1 MKHVLTIGLITI
13 ILAARL
19 AVPASAAPRVVT
31 SIKPLH
37 SLVSGV
43 MKGVGE
49 PYLLIKGVASPHTF
63 SLKPSDASELE
74 RARVI
79 FWVGDVLAPGLE
91 RPLEVLPKRANVVAL
106 GEMKGLE
113 LLKLREGGLWE
124 GHDDD
129 HGGEKKAE
137 GDHHDEDK
145 EAKAGDD
152 DHDKEKRGKAEDDH
166 HDEKEK
172 AGAKDDDHEKMEA
185 KAKDDDHHE
194 KAEAKEEHHGEEKHG
209 KTEDDDHAKEK
220 SGAKDDHHDEKEKA
234 EAKGHHGEEEDH
246 HGGFDAHIWLDPMNA
261 KKWVDAIAHELEE
274 VDPRNKEKY
283 ESNARNMKARI
294 DALHKEL
301 ARSLAPVKG
310 APYIVFH
317 DAYQY
322 MEKRYGLTPI
332 GSVTLSPEKKPGSAR
347 LVAIRR
353 KIRDT
358 KSICVFTEPQFQPR
372 LVNVIMEG
380 TGAGTGVLDPLGT
393 GIPAGEDAYFTLM
406 RNMAK
411 SLRTCLSGK

>member
-1 MKHVLTIGLITI
+1 MKNLLTVGFLAIVLTAHH
-13 ILAARL
+13 AA
-19 AVPASAAPRVVT
+19 PASAAPRVVT

-43 MKGVGE
+43 MKGIGE

-63 SLKPSDASELE
+63 SLKPSDARELE

-91 RPLEVLPKRANVVAL
+91 RPLEILPKRANVVAL
-106 GEMKGLE
+106 GELKGLE

-137 GDHHDEDK
+137 GDHHDEGK
-145 EAKAGDD
+145 EAKDGDD

-172 AGAKDDDHEKMEA
+172 TGAKDDDHEKMEA

-194 KAEAKEEHHGEEKHG
+194 KAEAKGDHG
-209 KTEDDDHAKEK
+209 D
-220 SGAKDDHHDEKEKA
+220 
-234 EAKGHHGEEEDH
+234 EED

-261 KKWVDAIAHELEE
+261 RKWVDAIAHELEE
-274 VDPRNKEKY
+274 VDPPNKNKY
-283 ESNARNMKARI
+283 EANARNMKARI
-294 DALHKEL
+294 DALDKEL
-301 ARSLAPVKG
+301 AQALAPVKG

-372 LVNVIMEG
+372 LVKVIMEG

-393 GIPAGEDAYFTLM
+393 GVPAGEDAYFTLM

-411 SLRTCLSGK
+411 SLGTCLSGK

>member
-1 MKHVLTIGLITI
+1 
-13 ILAARL
+13 
-19 AVPASAAPRVVT
+19 
-31 SIKPLH
+31 
-37 SLVSGV
+37 
-43 MKGVGE
+43 MKGIGE

-63 SLKPSDASELE
+63 SLKPSDARELE

-91 RPLEVLPKRANVVAL
+91 RPLEILPKRANVVAL
-106 GEMKGLE
+106 GELKGLE

-137 GDHHDEDK
+137 GDHHDEGK
-145 EAKAGDD
+145 EAKDGDD

-172 AGAKDDDHEKMEA
+172 TGAKDDDHEKMEA

-194 KAEAKEEHHGEEKHG
+194 KAEAKGDHG
-209 KTEDDDHAKEK
+209 D
-220 SGAKDDHHDEKEKA
+220 
-234 EAKGHHGEEEDH
+234 EED

-261 KKWVDAIAHELEE
+261 RRWVDAIAHELEE
-274 VDPRNKEKY
+274 VDPANKKKY
-283 ESNARNMKARI
+283 ESNAQNLKARI

-301 ARSLAPVKG
+301 AQALAPVKG

-372 LVNVIMEG
+372 LVKVIMEG

-406 RNMAK
+406 RSMAK
-411 SLRTCLSGK
+411 SLGTCLSGK

>member
-1 MKHVLTIGLITI
+1 MKYMSIILVLTMALFTGF
-13 ILAARL
+13 AA
-19 AVPASAAPRVVT
+19 PASAAPQVVV

-49 PYLLIKGVASPHTF
+49 PYLLIRGAASPHTF
-63 SLKPSDASELE
+63 SLKPSDARELE

-79 FWVGDVLAPGLE
+79 FWVGEVLAPGLE
-91 RPLEVLPKRANVVAL
+91 RPLEVLPKKAKVVAL
-106 GEMKGLE
+106 AEIKGLE
-113 LLKLREGGLWE
+113 LIKLREGGLWE

-129 HGGEKKAE
+129 HGEKDDHHEKEKGEAKGE
-137 GDHHDEDK
+137 HHDEGK

-172 AGAKDDDHEKMEA
+172 AK
-185 KAKDDDHHE
+185 
-194 KAEAKEEHHGEEKHG
+194 AKEEHHDEEKRG
-209 KTEDDDHAKEK
+209 KAEDDDH
-220 SGAKDDHHDEKEKA
+220 DKEKA
-234 EAKGHHGEEEDH
+234 EAKGGHGDEEDH
-246 HGGFDAHIWLDPMNA
+246 HGGFDAHVWLDPMNA
-261 KKWVDAIAHELEE
+261 RKWVDAIAHELEE
-274 VDPRNKEKY
+274 VDPGNRKKY
-283 ESNARNMKARI
+283 EANARNMKARI
-294 DALHKEL
+294 DGLHKEL
-301 ARSLAPVKG
+301 ARTLAPVKG
-310 APYIVFH
+310 TPYIVFH

-347 LVAIRR
+347 LVAIRK

-372 LVNVIMEG
+372 LVKVIMEG

-393 GIPAGEDAYFTLM
+393 DIPTGGNAYFTLM

-411 SLRTCLSGK
+411 SLVRCLSRK

>member
-1 MKHVLTIGLITI
+1 MKHVLITGFI
-13 ILAARL
+13 VIVLTASL
-19 AVPASAAPRVVT
+19 AVPASAAPRVVV

-49 PYLLIKGVASPHTF
+49 PYLLIRGVASPHTF
-63 SLKPSDASELE
+63 SLKPSDARELE

-91 RPLEVLPKRANVVAL
+91 RPLEVLPKKANVVAL
-106 GEMKGLE
+106 GEIKGLE

-129 HGGEKKAE
+129 HGGEKKSE
-137 GDHHDEDK
+137 GDHHDEGK

-152 DHDKEKRGKAEDDH
+152 DHDKEKHGKAEDDH

-172 AGAKDDDHEKMEA
+172 S

-194 KAEAKEEHHGEEKHG
+194 KAEAKEEHHEEEKRG
-209 KTEDDDHAKEK
+209 KTEDDDHDKEK
-220 SGAKDDHHDEKEKA
+220 AEGKEDHHDEKEKA
-234 EAKGHHGEEEDH
+234 EGHHGEEEDH

-261 KKWVDAIAHELEE
+261 RKWVDAIAHELEE
-274 VDPRNKEKY
+274 VDPRNKKKY

-294 DALHKEL
+294 DGLHEEL
-301 ARSLAPVKG
+301 ARSLAPVRG

-347 LVAIRR
+347 LLAIRR

-372 LVNVIMEG
+372 LVKVIMEG

-411 SLRTCLSGK
+411 SLKGCLSGK

>member
-1 MKHVLTIGLITI
+1 MKNLLTVGFLAIVLTAHH
-13 ILAARL
+13 AAS
-19 AVPASAAPRVVT
+19 ASAAPRVVT

-43 MKGVGE
+43 MKGIGE

-63 SLKPSDASELE
+63 SLKPSDARELE

-91 RPLEVLPKRANVVAL
+91 RPLEILPKRANVVAL
-106 GEMKGLE
+106 GELKGLE
-113 LLKLREGGLWE
+113 LVKLREGGLWE

-137 GDHHDEDK
+137 GDHHDEGK
-145 EAKAGDD
+145 EAKDGDD

-172 AGAKDDDHEKMEA
+172 TGAKDDDHEKMEA

-194 KAEAKEEHHGEEKHG
+194 KAEAKGDHG
-209 KTEDDDHAKEK
+209 D
-220 SGAKDDHHDEKEKA
+220 
-234 EAKGHHGEEEDH
+234 EEDH

-261 KKWVDAIAHELEE
+261 QKWVDAIAHELEE
-274 VDPRNKEKY
+274 VDPDNAKTY
-283 ESNARNMKARI
+283 EANARKLKTRI
-294 DALHKEL
+294 DGLHKEL
-301 ARSLAPVKG
+301 ARALVPVKG

-411 SLRTCLSGK
+411 SLRGCLSGK

>member
-1 MKHVLTIGLITI
+1 MTAGYLAIALTAF
-13 ILAARL
+13 LAAP
-19 AVPASAAPRVVT
+19 VSAAPRVVT

-49 PYLLIKGVASPHTF
+49 PYLLIRGVASPHTF
-63 SLKPSDASELE
+63 SLKPSDARELE

-91 RPLEVLPKRANVVAL
+91 RPLEVLPKKANVVAL

-124 GHDDD
+124 GHDDA
-129 HGGEKKAE
+129 HGGEGKAE
-137 GDHHDEDK
+137 GDHHDEGK

-152 DHDKEKRGKAEDDH
+152 DHDKEKHGKAEDDH

-172 AGAKDDDHEKMEA
+172 S

-194 KAEAKEEHHGEEKHG
+194 KAEAKEEHHEEEKRG
-209 KTEDDDHAKEK
+209 KTEDDDHDKEK
-220 SGAKDDHHDEKEKA
+220 AEGKEDHHDEKEKA
-234 EAKGHHGEEEDH
+234 EGHHGEEEDH

-261 KKWVDAIAHELEE
+261 RKWVDAIAHELEE
-274 VDPRNKEKY
+274 VDPRNKKKY

-294 DALHKEL
+294 DGLHEEL
-301 ARSLAPVKG
+301 ARSLAPVRG

-347 LVAIRR
+347 LLAIRR

-372 LVNVIMEG
+372 LVKVIMEG

-411 SLRTCLSGK
+411 SLKGCLSGK

>member
-1 MKHVLTIGLITI
+1 MKNLLTVGF
-13 ILAARL
+13 LAIFL
-19 AVPASAAPRVVT
+19 TVHYTTPASAAPRVVT

-43 MKGVGE
+43 MNGVGE
-49 PYLLIKGVASPHTF
+49 PYLLIKGVSSPHTF
-63 SLKPSDASELE
+63 SLKPSDARELE
-74 RARVI
+74 KAQVI
-79 FWVGDVLAPGLE
+79 FWVGEVLAPGLE
-91 RPLEVLPKRANVVAL
+91 RPLEILPKKAKVVAL
-106 GEMKGLE
+106 AEIKGLE
-113 LLKLREGGLWE
+113 LVKLREGGLWE

-129 HGGEKKAE
+129 HGDKEKAE
-137 GDHHDEDK
+137 GD
-145 EAKAGDD
+145 
-152 DHDKEKRGKAEDDH
+152 R

-172 AGAKDDDHEKMEA
+172 AGAKDDDHGKMEA
-185 KAKDDDHHE
+185 KAKDNDHQE
-194 KAEAKEEHHGEEKHG
+194 KAGAKEE
-209 KTEDDDHAKEK
+209 
-220 SGAKDDHHDEKEKA
+220 HHDEKEKA
-234 EAKGHHGEEEDH
+234 EGHHGEEED

-261 KKWVDAIAHELEE
+261 RKWVEAIAHELEE
-274 VDPRNKEKY
+274 VDPQNKKKY
-283 ESNARNMKARI
+283 EANARNMKARI

-301 ARSLAPVKG
+301 ARTLAPVKG

-372 LVNVIMEG
+372 LVKVIMEG

-406 RNMAK
+406 RSMAK
-411 SLRTCLSGK
+411 SLRGCLSRK

>member
-1 MKHVLTIGLITI
+1 
-13 ILAARL
+13 
-19 AVPASAAPRVVT
+19 
-31 SIKPLH
+31 
-37 SLVSGV
+37 
-43 MKGVGE
+43 
-49 PYLLIKGVASPHTF
+49 
-63 SLKPSDASELE
+63 
-74 RARVI
+74 
-79 FWVGDVLAPGLE
+79 
-91 RPLEVLPKRANVVAL
+91 
-106 GEMKGLE
+106 
-113 LLKLREGGLWE
+113 
-124 GHDDD
+124 
-129 HGGEKKAE
+129 
-137 GDHHDEDK
+137 
-145 EAKAGDD
+145 
-152 DHDKEKRGKAEDDH
+152 
-166 HDEKEK
+166 
-172 AGAKDDDHEKMEA
+172 
-185 KAKDDDHHE
+185 
-194 KAEAKEEHHGEEKHG
+194 
-209 KTEDDDHAKEK
+209 
-220 SGAKDDHHDEKEKA
+220 
-234 EAKGHHGEEEDH
+234 
-246 HGGFDAHIWLDPMNA
+246 MNA

-274 VDPRNKEKY
+274 VDPGNKKKY

-347 LVAIRR
+347 LVAIRK

>member
-1 MKHVLTIGLITI
+1 MKHVLIIGFIII

-19 AVPASAAPRVVT
+19 SAPASAAPRVVT

-74 RARVI
+74 KARVI

-106 GEMKGLE
+106 GELKGLE

-137 GDHHDEDK
+137 GDHHDEGK
-145 EAKAGDD
+145 EAKAADD

-172 AGAKDDDHEKMEA
+172 AGAKDDDH
-185 KAKDDDHHE
+185 HE
-194 KAEAKEEHHGEEKHG
+194 KAEAKEEHHDEEKRG
-209 KTEDDDHAKEK
+209 KAEDDDHDKQKA
-220 SGAKDDHHDEKEKA
+220 GAKDDHHDEKEKA

-274 VDPRNKEKY
+274 VDPRNKKKY
-283 ESNARNMKARI
+283 ESNARNMKSRI
-294 DALHKEL
+294 DALHEEL
-301 ARSLAPVKG
+301 ARSLAPVRG

-372 LVNVIMEG
+372 LVRVIMEG

-393 GIPAGEDAYFTLM
+393 GIPAGEDAYFILM

>member
-1 MKHVLTIGLITI
+1 
-13 ILAARL
+13 
-19 AVPASAAPRVVT
+19 
-31 SIKPLH
+31 
-37 SLVSGV
+37 
-43 MKGVGE
+43 
-49 PYLLIKGVASPHTF
+49 
-63 SLKPSDASELE
+63 
-74 RARVI
+74 
-79 FWVGDVLAPGLE
+79 
-91 RPLEVLPKRANVVAL
+91 
-106 GEMKGLE
+106 MKGLE

-129 HGGEKKAE
+129 HGGEEKAE
-137 GDHHDEDK
+137 GDHHDEGK
-145 EAKAGDD
+145 EAKAGHD
-152 DHDKEKRGKAEDDH
+152 DHEEEKRGKAEDDH

-172 AGAKDDDHEKMEA
+172 AKARDDDHHEKKEA
-185 KAKDDDHHE
+185 RAKDDDHHE
-194 KAEAKEEHHGEEKHG
+194 KAEAKEEHHDEEKRG
-209 KTEDDDHAKEK
+209 KAEDDDHDKEK
-220 SGAKDDHHDEKEKA
+220 AEGKEDHHDEKEKA

-261 KKWVDAIAHELEE
+261 RRWVDAIAHELEE
-274 VDPRNKEKY
+274 VDPRNRKKY
-283 ESNARNMKARI
+283 EANARNMKARI

-347 LVAIRR
+347 LVAIRK

-372 LVNVIMEG
+372 LVKVIMEG

-393 GIPAGEDAYFTLM
+393 GIPAGRM
-406 RNMAK
+406 RISSSCATWRNR
-411 SLRTCLSGK
+411 SRGVFRGNNLRLRFPKIRGYNASPHGSPRNLR

>member
-1 MKHVLTIGLITI
+1 MKYMLIATALTTVLLTC
-13 ILAARL
+13 LAA
-19 AVPASAAPRVVT
+19 PASAAPQVVT

-63 SLKPSDASELE
+63 SLKPSDARALE

-91 RPLEVLPKRANVVAL
+91 RPLEILPKRAKVVAL

-137 GDHHDEDK
+137 GDHHDEGK
-145 EAKAGDD
+145 EAKAKDD
-152 DHDKEKRGKAEDDH
+152 DHDEDKRGKAKDDD

-194 KAEAKEEHHGEEKHG
+194 EEKRG
-209 KTEDDDHAKEK
+209 KTEDDDHDKEKAEAKE
-220 SGAKDDHHDEKEKA
+220 DHHDEKEKA
-234 EAKGHHGEEEDH
+234 EAKGDHGEEEDH

-261 KKWVDAIAHELEE
+261 RKWVDAIAHELEE
-274 VDPRNKEKY
+274 VDPGNKEKY

-294 DALHKEL
+294 DALQEEL

-347 LVAIRR
+347 LVAIRK

-372 LVNVIMEG
+372 LVKVIMEG